1 VSFIV
6 IFGTLSLIR
15 SLWLLAPPSFL
26 GRGLQ
31 SDIARW
37 PGSREFRAGQ
47 TGLNRTSSVARFLCT
62 GAVQRRKRDY
72 TAQTTQRQLPSTT
85 TARGSCLN
93 STAGCNTRGGV
104 FRRKRGGG
112 GVAPRQ
118 KYFTT
123 SERQDNVLCLMSQPH
138 SPSQKTVAG
147 LVDNF
152 YALVRGL
159 LHYS

>member
-37 PGSREFRAGQ
+37 PGSLEFRAGQ

-85 TARGSCLN
+85 TARGSCRN

-104 FRRKRGGG
+104 FRRKRGGEELPL
-112 GVAPRQ
+112 ARNISRLANA
-118 KYFTT
+118 KI
-123 SERQDNVLCLMSQPH
+123 
-138 SPSQKTVAG
+138 TVPNEPTA
-147 LVDNF
+147 
-152 YALVRGL
+152 
-159 LHYS
+159 